1 MPHLFL
7 FLFFLKYR
15 PLDEFGNEMTTV
27 QSRLDKVTKGM
38 QDLLQTSNNNVICL
52 IIFLTIVACVLFFLV
67 VYT

>member
-1 MPHLFL
+1 
-7 FLFFLKYR
+7 
-15 PLDEFGNEMTTV
+15 MTTV